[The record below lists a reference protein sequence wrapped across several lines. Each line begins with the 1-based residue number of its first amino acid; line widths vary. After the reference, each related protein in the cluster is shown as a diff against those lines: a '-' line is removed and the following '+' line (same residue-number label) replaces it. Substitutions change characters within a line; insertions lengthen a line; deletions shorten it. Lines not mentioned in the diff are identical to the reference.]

1 MKIVVV
7 MIEKLDGITGYYQNI
22 KKDTHFNMA
31 SYKKN
36 KKKMEEAI
44 IKLQQIKT
52 QQNAQTNTGHTS
64 VSRT

>member
-1 MKIVVV
+1 MKIVAV
-7 MIEKLDGITGYYQNI
+7 I
-22 KKDTHFNMA
+22 KDVCGLTTYLNQKKIKDTHFNMA